1 MTATA
6 IINRPTR
13 IRTTRT
19 RVRVITT
26 NKAVMPNK
34 DTIKAAMD
42 TMMSRKFPAARRKV
56 DRRTDLIT
64 EGITTLMPITHTT
77 RTEVT
82 TRARSTAGST
92 RTNII
97 MINTTTKERLLPAS
111 TRKAKATQSVEGIRR
126 KTRRHL
132 VISR

>member
-6 IINRPTR
+6 IINKATQ

-26 NKAVMPNK
+26 NRAVMPNK
-34 DTIKAAMD
+34 DTIKAVMD
-42 TMMSRKFPAARRKV
+42 IMMSRMFPAARKKV
-56 DRRTDLIT
+56 DRRTDQIA
-64 EGITTLMPITHTT
+64 EGTTTLMPITHTT

-82 TRARSTAGST
+82 TRARSMAGST

-97 MINTTTKERLLPAS
+97 MINTTTKEPLLRAS
-111 TRKAKATQSVEGIRR
+111 TRKAKATQSVEEIRR
-126 KTRRHL
+126 KTQRPL